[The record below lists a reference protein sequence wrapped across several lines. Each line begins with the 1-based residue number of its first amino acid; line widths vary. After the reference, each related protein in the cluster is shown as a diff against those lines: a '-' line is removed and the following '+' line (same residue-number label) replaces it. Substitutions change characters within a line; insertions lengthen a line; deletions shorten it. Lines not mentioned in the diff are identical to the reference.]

1 MDNHVPQANPKK
13 LFIGN
18 LPWSATEE
26 ELRGLFGEH
35 GEVVDC
41 KLITD
46 RATGRSKGIAFVEF
60 AEESQAEAA
69 IQALNGYSFNDR
81 EIVVNVA
88 RPQAPR
94 ENRPGGFGGGGGGYR
109 GGGSSDR
116 RGGGG
121 YGGGRSNDRGG
132 YRN

>member
-13 LFIGN
+13 LFVGN
-18 LPWSATEE
+18 LPWATTEE
-26 ELRGLFGEH
+26 ELRSLFGEH

-69 IQALNGYSFNDR
+69 IEALSGYNMNGRD
-81 EIVVNVA
+81 IVVNVA

-94 ENRPGGFGGGGGGYR
+94 ENRGGFGGDRSGYR
-109 GGGSSDR
+109 GGGDR
-116 RGGGG
+116 RGG
-121 YGGGRSNDRGG
+121 YGGGRGNDRGG

>member
-13 LFIGN
+13 LFVGN
-18 LPWSATEE
+18 LPWATTEE
-26 ELRGLFGEH
+26 ELRSLFGEH

-46 RATGRSKGIAFVEF
+46 RATGRSKGIAFIEF
-60 AEESQAEAA
+60 AEESQANAA
-69 IQALNGYSFNDR
+69 IEALNGYSLNDR
-81 EIVVNVA
+81 EMVVNVA

-94 ENRPGGFGGGGGGYR
+94 ENRGGFGGDRGGYR
-109 GGGSSDR
+109 GGNDR
-116 RGGGG
+116 RGG
-121 YGGGRSNDRGG
+121 YGGGRGNDRGG

>member
-18 LPWSATEE
+18 LPWATTEE
-26 ELRGLFGEH
+26 ELRSLFGEH

-69 IQALNGYSFNDR
+69 IEALSGYSMNGRD
-81 EIVVNVA
+81 IVVNVA

-94 ENRPGGFGGGGGGYR
+94 ENRGGFGGDRGGYR
-109 GGGSSDR
+109 GGNDR

-121 YGGGRSNDRGG
+121 YGGGRGNDRGG

>member
-13 LFIGN
+13 LFVGN
-18 LPWSATEE
+18 LPWATTEE
-26 ELRGLFGEH
+26 ELRALFGEH

-60 AEESQAEAA
+60 AEESQANAA
-69 IQALNGYSFNDR
+69 IEALNGFSMNDR

-94 ENRPGGFGGGGGGYR
+94 ENRGGFGGGGGGGYR
-109 GGGSSDR
+109 GGDR

-121 YGGGRSNDRGG
+121 YRSDRGNDRGG

>member
-13 LFIGN
+13 LFVGN
-18 LPWSATEE
+18 LPWATTEE
-26 ELRGLFGEH
+26 ELRSLFGEH

-60 AEESQAEAA
+60 AEESQANAA
-69 IQALNGYSFNDR
+69 IEALNGYSLNDR
-81 EIVVNVA
+81 EMVVNVA

-94 ENRPGGFGGGGGGYR
+94 ENRGGFGGDRGGYR
-109 GGGSSDR
+109 GGNDR
-116 RGGGG
+116 RGG
-121 YGGGRSNDRGG
+121 YGGGRGNDRGG